1 VHSLDQFQPHCRGVF
16 RIINGRNGEMQSVLK
31 GTTTRMLAG
40 AGMAL
45 SLLFTA
51 ACDDDDDPIV
61 PVPTELNITSGD
73 NQNIAKSAV
82 SAPLTVT
89 LLDQD
94 DDPIAG
100 RTVAW
105 AVVTGTG
112 TLASST
118 SATNASGVATM
129 TFTAGTVA
137 GAATVTATVTGVA
150 PVTFDITV
158 Q

>member
-1 VHSLDQFQPHCRGVF
+1 
-16 RIINGRNGEMQSVLK
+16 MQSALK
-31 GTTTRMLAG
+31 GTTRILAG

-51 ACDDDDDPIV
+51 ACDDDDPV
-61 PVPTELNITSGD
+61 EPQVPTELNITSGN
-73 NQNIAKSAV
+73 NQTIAKSTA

-100 RTVAW
+100 RTVTW
-105 AVVTGTG
+105 AVATGTG
-112 TLASST
+112 TLASAT
-118 SATNASGVATM
+118 SVTNASGVATM
-129 TFTAGTVA
+129 VFTSGTAA
-137 GAATVTATVTGVA
+137 GAATVTATVTGLA
-150 PVTFDITV
+150 PVTFNITV